1 MEKSGNQQYTIT
13 ENPRQLPNEF
23 GFTGGQVLGINKA
36 PVALI
41 KFKRFF
47 GGDWTCSV
55 PVPREQFQ
63 LGEISGN
70 NRGYKSCSHHA
81 LNIVH
86 NEPDL

>member
-23 GFTGGQVLGINKA
+23 CFTGGQVLGIDKA
-36 PVALI
+36 PVALVEL
-41 KFKRFF
+41 KRFF
-47 GGDWTCSV
+47 RWNWTRSI

-70 NRGYKSCSHHA
+70 DRGYKSCSHHA
-81 LNIVH
+81 LNIMH
-86 NEPDL
+86 NHPDL